1 MLTKCRNTPPA
12 IARKLRQEANFGC
25 ARCGHPLIDN
35 AHVIPY
41 RETGEFLAEDMI
53 ALCPNCHRMADKA
66 EYTESVLREYKTN
79 PRNKTHVGLEEGFFV
94 NNKDLVVNIV
104 LTVEGETLLQ

>member
-1 MLTKCRNTPPA
+1 
-12 IARKLRQEANFGC
+12 
-25 ARCGHPLIDN
+25 
-35 AHVIPY
+35 
-41 RETGEFLAEDMI
+41 
-53 ALCPNCHRMADKA
+53 MADKA